1 MSHKKQEAK
10 GMLQQVDKDVKLEK
24 ELEIITEYADDILF
38 VRHYFY
44 KNIISKRLKRI
55 TDFGFWL

>member
-1 MSHKKQEAK
+1 
-10 GMLQQVDKDVKLEK
+10 MLQQVDKDVKLEK